1 MIIRKRGINH
11 LNFPKKAEAVQRI
24 RSIQQLARNQY
35 PMFTLPDEELPIVFF
50 NGGTTG
56 GFAKRRH
63 TGLRWVYNLEVNVQ
77 AIEVDWDH
85 VAYETIPH
93 EMAHI
98 VNHYINGN
106 QVKTHGIEWRRIARR
121 LGCQGNRTHDMPL
134 QKVRQRKPS
143 RKFTYVATCGTKIE
157 ISSIRHNRL
166 QRGSYYTVRS
176 TRGRIT
182 ANCFVGEVGKANA
195 YVNIGR

>member
-1 MIIRKRGINH
+1 MIIRKRGIEH
-11 LNFPKKAEAVQRI
+11 LTFPKKAEAVQRI

-35 PMFTLPDEELPIVFF
+35 PVFTLTDEELPIVFF

-56 GFAKRRH
+56 GCAKVREV
-63 TGLRWVYNLEVNVQ
+63 GLRLIYNLEVNVQ

-85 VAYETIPH
+85 VTYETIPH

-98 VNHYINGN
+98 VNRYINGD
-106 QVKTHGIEWRRIARR
+106 QVKCHGIEWKRIARR
-121 LGCQGNRTHDMPL
+121 LGCQGNRTHNMPL
-134 QKVRQRKPS
+134 QKVRQRRPS
-143 RKFTYVATCGTKIE
+143 RKFTYLATCGTE
-157 ISSIRHNRL
+157 VEMSSIRHKRL
-166 QRGSYYTVRS
+166 QRGSYYTLRS

-182 ANCFVGEVGKANA
+182 ANCFIGEVGKANA